1 MEIIADEDKPTFSL
15 SMERNT
21 EESVIDTEAK
31 HDIPCRELDCVM
43 PACVNLKLGK
53 MKNDISKKLMRCGRR
68 GRKPKLGRG
77 SRMNAAAWSET
88 HCTEQL
94 WDDIQRVVQD
104 NTEQTAG
111 CTNQEGMKDVFM
123 EESAM
128 HVLDSP
134 PRQSYQP
141 KPFHTLERE
150 ISQCLH
156 EFPNSFTFSETK
168 NDDNQQQRETD
179 PTVSDTCQ
187 VTKPH
192 VTNNSNG
199 CEPIEIPNAHGGCHG
214 NNGKELEIET
224 IPFGKLDEVI
234 SLEAYD
240 FAQDLHNAPS
250 ETVQNHQNIE
260 LSRSISCGKVK
271 NTSGGNDKPL
281 SDVQPS
287 NKLFGILSL
296 MLQVFA
302 RPLTAELEES
312 YARVLEKAYIEIL
325 CGHLNTE

>member
-1 MEIIADEDKPTFSL
+1 M
-15 SMERNT
+15 
-21 EESVIDTEAK
+21 IDTEAK
-31 HDIPCRELDCVM
+31 HDIPCRELDCVI
-43 PACVNLKLGK
+43 PACVNVKLGK
-53 MKNDISKKLMRCGRR
+53 MNNDISKKLMICGRR
-68 GRKPKLGRG
+68 GRPRKPKLGRG
-77 SRMNAAAWSET
+77 PKMNAAARSET

-94 WDDIQRVVQD
+94 WDDLQSVVQD

-111 CTNQEGMKDVFM
+111 CTNQQGMLDVFM
-123 EESAM
+123 EESAI
-128 HVLDSP
+128 HVLDSQ
-134 PRQSYQP
+134 PRQTYQSQP
-141 KPFHTLERE
+141 CYTLERE
-150 ISQCLH
+150 INQCFY
-156 EFPNSFTFSETK
+156 EFPNSFTFSGTR
-168 NDDNQQQRETD
+168 DDDSQQQRETD

-199 CEPIEIPNAHGGCHG
+199 YEPIGIPDAQSGRHD

-240 FAQDLHNAPS
+240 FAQDLHNADEQTLARKSPPS

-260 LSRSISCGKVK
+260 FISQSISCGKV
-271 NTSGGNDKPL
+271 NTSGVNSKPL

-302 RPLTAELEES
+302 RPLTAELEEG
-312 YARVLEKAYIEIL
+312 YAHVLEKAYIEIL